1 MDESDRIAD
10 ALQGKYPEC
19 IALFTYP
26 GRDSMSIGMRR
37 EKEGEWEPTMYQ
49 MCHMH
54 GDYSNT
60 LLVLADGGEQ
70 IADIATY
77 WDDESGSWETSVEV
91 FSVEYA
97 EHKGSNK
104 DEWRASQSGGYYRI
118 GDEID
123 VNPIL
128 EDDDDDE
135 EEEEEEDE
143 DEDEDEDDE

>member
-1 MDESDRIAD
+1 MDETEIAD
-10 ALQGKYPEC
+10 VLQDKYPEC
-19 IALFTYP
+19 IALCTYP
-26 GRDSMSIGMRR
+26 GRDSKNMWIRR
-37 EKEGEWEPTMYQ
+37 EREGEWEPTMFQ

-60 LLVLADGGEQ
+60 LLILADGGEH

-77 WDDESGSWETSVEV
+77 WDDESGSWETSLEV

-104 DEWRASQSGGYYRI
+104 DEWRASQGGGYYRI

-123 VNPIL
+123 VSLIL
-128 EDDDDDE
+128 EDDD
-135 EEEEEEDE
+135 ED
-143 DEDEDEDDE
+143 DEDDDE